1 MRRHLEAIGD
11 YQTFGI
17 GGFFGVPISFLEYG
31 RGTEVHLCPAIQ
43 TPKNLVLEIPAK
55 LELEEEP
62 LYGALEH
69 VLHELKSSVLS
80 PFVAVEAVGLI
91 FSLGLIGKTV
101 APLTYHHLHHK
112 LHAEKPVTRLLLD
125 KLSPDQADSILRAVQ
140 RAMIVRALIKEW
152 NVPRDQVTDDD
163 VKELREIALEHIT
176 GPSALARRRNLSAQ
190 QESEFIQ
197 KLRDIYRVERHETS
211 LQMERLGRIGFSLDE
226 QVRYISQAL
235 LLIGMNRNFSRFVL
249 LVGHES
255 TTENNPY
262 ESALDCGACGGGKGL
277 PNARVFAAMANKPE
291 VRRRL
296 RDKGI
301 IIPDDTWFMP
311 AVHNTTSDVVE
322 LYDVDLLPA
331 RHLLYLER
339 LQNGLSAA
347 TRRSAA
353 ERMPQ
358 LGGDAKLAEDPY
370 AAAAMAQRLTHD
382 WSQVR
387 PEWGLTRN
395 AYAIVGRRELTEGLN
410 LESRA
415 FLHSY
420 DYRLDPKG
428 RLLETI
434 LSSPMVVG
442 EWINLEHYFSVV
454 DTEHYGSGSKVYHN
468 VAGRFAVM
476 TGNQS
481 DLRTGLP
488 TQTVLKDGKPY
499 HEPVRLI
506 VLVEAP
512 LAFAQRSVGNLVKIK
527 ALLGG
532 GWVRVIIMDPE
543 DDYRAYVLEDGA
555 FHLQDRTETPD
566 RQTLLEEIA

>member
-1 MRRHLEAIGD
+1 VGFDPQCLCYCWPA
-11 YQTFGI
+11 GI
-17 GGFFGVPISFLEYG
+17 
-31 RGTEVHLCPAIQ
+31 
-43 TPKNLVLEIPAK
+43 
-55 LELEEEP
+55 
-62 LYGALEH
+62 
-69 VLHELKSSVLS
+69 
-80 PFVAVEAVGLI
+80 
-91 FSLGLIGKTV
+91 
-101 APLTYHHLHHK
+101 
-112 LHAEKPVTRLLLD
+112 
-125 KLSPDQADSILRAVQ
+125 DQ
-140 RAMIVRALIKEW
+140 
-152 NVPRDQVTDDD
+152 
-163 VKELREIALEHIT
+163 
-176 GPSALARRRNLSAQ
+176 
-190 QESEFIQ
+190 
-197 KLRDIYRVERHETS
+197 
-211 LQMERLGRIGFSLDE
+211 
-226 QVRYISQAL
+226 
-235 LLIGMNRNFSRFVL
+235 
-249 LVGHES
+249 
-255 TTENNPY
+255 
-262 ESALDCGACGGGKGL
+262 
-277 PNARVFAAMANKPE
+277 
-291 VRRRL
+291 
-296 RDKGI
+296 
-301 IIPDDTWFMP
+301 
-311 AVHNTTSDVVE
+311 
-322 LYDVDLLPA
+322 
-331 RHLLYLER
+331 
-339 LQNGLSAA
+339 
-347 TRRSAA
+347 
-353 ERMPQ
+353 
-358 LGGDAKLAEDPY
+358 
-370 AAAAMAQRLTHD
+370 
-382 WSQVR
+382 
-387 PEWGLTRN
+387 
-395 AYAIVGRRELTEGLN
+395 GLN